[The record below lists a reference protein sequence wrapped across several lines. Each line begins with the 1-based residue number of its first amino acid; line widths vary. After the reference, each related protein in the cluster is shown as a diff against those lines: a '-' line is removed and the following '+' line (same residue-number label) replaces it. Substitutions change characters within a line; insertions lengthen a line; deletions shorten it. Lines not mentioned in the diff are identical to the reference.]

1 MFRRFMLLL
10 LVGCMLFGGFAFAE
24 EAAKRAD
31 VAILY
36 TNDVHCGIDEAIG
49 YAGLAAY
56 VKAYEKAGYE
66 VLLADCGDAIQGGAI
81 GTLTRGES
89 IIDIM
94 NQVGYDV
101 ATIGNHEFDY
111 GMDQFLALRERAEFP
126 YVAANFTDLE
136 GNAILDAYVVLEA
149 GGYRIAFVGV
159 ATPQTFTKSTPAYF
173 QDEEGNFLY
182 SFCEGGEGAELY
194 AAVQRAVNQAR
205 GEGVDYVV
213 ALAHLGTDASSSPW
227 MSTDLIANTTGID
240 VVLDGHSHSTWEGEH
255 VLNADGEEVLL
266 TSTGTRLNA
275 VGSLLISAE
284 GEISAAL
291 HTESIFQDDEMAAF
305 LVQIEDEFDDILT
318 EVVAATPVDLIV
330 NDPVATDGEGNPVR
344 IVRSQETN
352 LGDLCADA
360 YRFVSGADISFVN
373 GGGVRASIPAGEIT
387 YEQIIAVHPFGNAMC
402 VVETTGQQILDAL
415 EMSVRNLPAENG
427 GFLQVSGLTFEV
439 DVSVPSSVVVD
450 DKGMFVEVGGE
461 RRVDNVLVGGEPIDP
476 QARYTLASNNYLIKS
491 GGDGFAMF
499 MGDAL
504 LQDEVMLDNQV
515 IITYITQ
522 ILGGVVGEEY
532 RDPYGQGRI
541 VILE

>member
-1 MFRRFMLLL
+1 
-10 LVGCMLFGGFAFAE
+10 
-24 EAAKRAD
+24 
-31 VAILY
+31 
-36 TNDVHCGIDEAIG
+36 
-49 YAGLAAY
+49 
-56 VKAYEKAGYE
+56 
-66 VLLADCGDAIQGGAI
+66 
-81 GTLTRGES
+81 
-89 IIDIM
+89 
-94 NQVGYDV
+94 
-101 ATIGNHEFDY
+101 
-111 GMDQFLALRERAEFP
+111 
-126 YVAANFTDLE
+126 
-136 GNAILDAYVVLEA
+136 
-149 GGYRIAFVGV
+149 
-159 ATPQTFTKSTPAYF
+159 
-173 QDEEGNFLY
+173 
-182 SFCEGGEGAELY
+182 
-194 AAVQRAVNQAR
+194 
-205 GEGVDYVV
+205 
-213 ALAHLGTDASSSPW
+213 

-515 IITYITQ
+515 LITYITQ